1 MSKDKKH
8 TTKQRNTQEKSTLD
22 KFVDTNTVQ
31 QAIALTKNTLTGLG
45 KLVCAAVGDTK
56 VLVKKL
62 INSRKKNN

>member
-8 TTKQRNTQEKSTLD
+8 TTNQSNKKEKSTLD

-31 QAIALTKNTLTGLG
+31 QTIELTKNTLTGLG